1 MSTAPATRRLSLSEL
16 EELCAEAVVSAG
28 GSRETAAALA
38 TATVAAEQRGR
49 SAVGAAHLPDYLDGL
64 RSGRIDGHA
73 VPRLEHRRAAA
84 LTVDARGGIAQL
96 AFEHAVEPFA
106 DAARSCGVAV
116 LSMHDAFSAG
126 ELGHYAARMAEQ
138 GLISLA
144 CANSPALMAV
154 HEAREAVTGTNPLA
168 FALPHPDGPRVVD
181 QASSATAW
189 VRVRDAARAGEQIP
203 ADWALDEAGEPTT
216 DAEAALAGAL
226 LPFGGTKGAN
236 IALMI
241 EMLAALSGGAFSLD
255 AAPFD
260 RGSRSPR
267 LGLFVLAVDPGTFDP
282 GHAERREDHLHRL
295 RSEHGVGLG
304 RRRPP
309 VTEVE
314 LPEDLYQTLRAAH
327 GQEHQR

>member
-1 MSTAPATRRLSLSEL
+1 MSAAPATRRLSLPEL
-16 EELCAEAVVSAG
+16 EELCAAAVLSAG

-38 TATVAAEQRGR
+38 RATCAAERRGR

-64 RSGRIDGHA
+64 CSGRIDGHA

-84 LTVDARGGIAQL
+84 LAVDARGGIAQL
-96 AFEHAVEPFA
+96 AFEHALESFA

-116 LSMHDAFSAG
+116 LSMHEAFSAG
-126 ELGHYAARMAEQ
+126 ELGHYAAQMAEQ
-138 GLISLA
+138 GLIGLA

-154 HEAREAVTGTNPLA
+154 HGAREAVTGTNPLA
-168 FALPHPDGPRVVD
+168 FALPHPDGPRVMD

-189 VRVRDAARAGEQIP
+189 VRVRDAARADEQIP
-203 ADWALDEAGEPTT
+203 AGWALDGTGEPTT
-216 DAEAALAGAL
+216 DAEEALAGAL

-241 EMLAALSGGAFSLD
+241 EMLAALSGGSFSLD

-267 LGLFVLAVDPGTFDP
+267 LGLFVLAVDPEAFDP
-282 GHAERREDHLHRL
+282 GYAGRLAEHLDRLRREHAA
-295 RSEHGVGLG
+295 GFG
-304 RRRPP
+304 RPRPP
-309 VTEVE
+309 ITEVE
-314 LPEDLYQTLRAAH
+314 LPEDLYRMLRAAQ
-327 GQEHQR
+327 GQEQQR